1 MLYIDMSNWYDK
13 YTGLPYKH
21 LGYDPIEGIDCFN
34 LCKYVYKQE
43 LDIDIPYFASD
54 YCNIVD
60 DDWYAKTH
68 DQFILK
74 AANDPS
80 LGWVKVPEPKLY
92 DIIVMSLGSTHVA
105 NHCALY
111 VARNKMLQ
119 TMLKHK
125 SWIAPYG
132 TYYKQYTVGV
142 YRWKTL
148 QS

>member
-1 MLYIDMSNWYDK
+1 MSNWYDK

-60 DDWYAKTH
+60 DDWYVKTH

-80 LGWVKVPEPKLY
+80 LGWVSVTEPKLY
-92 DIIVMSLGSTHVA
+92 DVIVMSLGSTHVA

-111 VARNKMLQ
+111 LERNRMLQ

-125 SWIAPYG
+125 SWVAPYG

-148 QS
+148 QN